1 METRQIG
8 GDTHGTGHTG
18 NWRSV
23 VKRLSQHTL
32 GICCKAAGTS
42 RSVAIEQEP
51 KHLPAKQYAN
61 GALPES
67 VEMPSIR
74 SQS

>member
-1 METRQIG
+1 MEKTQWHRVHRKLEECG
-8 GDTHGTGHTG
+8 EK
-18 NWRSV
+18 
-23 VKRLSQHTL
+23 VKSATL
-32 GICCKAAGTS
+32 GVCCKAAGTS

-61 GALPES
+61 GALTES